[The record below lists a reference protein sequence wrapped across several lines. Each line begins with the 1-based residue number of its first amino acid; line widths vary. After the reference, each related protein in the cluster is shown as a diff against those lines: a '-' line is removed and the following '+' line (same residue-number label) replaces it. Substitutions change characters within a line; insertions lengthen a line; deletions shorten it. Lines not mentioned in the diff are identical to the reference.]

1 MKARLPIRAS
11 TADPK
16 TNSMSMLP
24 SRWRSPPCTNMYV
37 MKVHG
42 RASAWAGSK
51 ASRLT
56 RAGEV
61 NNVKDRS
68 RITALAMISRPTQGV
83 TRGYGGEFIVL
94 APSNSYLRLPLRWA
108 ARPGDSADPIAQLGN
123 LDAHGPGRLGQ
134 KAGCGHAGQRIH
146 L

>member
-1 MKARLPIRAS
+1 
-11 TADPK
+11 
-16 TNSMSMLP
+16 
-24 SRWRSPPCTNMYV
+24 MYV

-56 RAGEV
+56 SAGEV
-61 NNVKDRS
+61 NNVSDKS
-68 RITALAMISRPTQGV
+68 KITALAMISRPTQGV
-83 TRGYGGEFIVL
+83 IRGYGGEFIVL

-108 ARPGDSADPIAQLGN
+108 ARPGDPADPIAQLGK
-123 LDAHGPGRLGQ
+123 LDAHGPGRLGE
-134 KAGCGHAGQRIH
+134 KAGRGHAGQRIH